1 MLPKIARLRTVPC
14 ALSLDGRV
22 CCYALPKA
30 NHSEVAQTITV
41 GHTVHGSEMY
51 RFKLVVPVD
60 LAAISADGNIVVF
73 AFGMVLRIFV
83 RGEMTCEVD
92 QR

>member
-1 MLPKIARLRTVPC
+1 
-14 ALSLDGRV
+14 V

-30 NHSEVAQTITV
+30 DQSEVAQTITV